1 MSFWQK
7 TALSAALV
15 GAVGFGAAVAPTVS
29 GQSRVRVVEPSDV
42 HSWGDVASSRY
53 IGRTEYLIRH
63 RRRYRTGLRRRL
75 VTRKIDPS
83 TAPVAASEALSS
95 STSQPLSFST

>member
-1 MSFWQK
+1 MYRDWHTGPTNAW
-7 TALSAALV
+7 TALYPKCFDQGVL
-15 GAVGFGAAVAPTVS
+15 
-29 GQSRVRVVEPSDV
+29 VEPSDV